1 MHTAHDALAAAKDLA
16 ARGEYAQAEAQA
28 ARLLA
33 QNPHDHAAMHVLGVI
48 ARNSGRLNFAMELL
62 REALRLN
69 SSEPT
74 YHFEFALSLSRAGQ
88 LETSL
93 AHFRRAAELKP
104 DYQDAVVN
112 AGTLLDRLG
121 RSEEARQWFKRA
133 IDLDPKC
140 AIARFNLGNTHRTDG
155 RLRDAIACFE
165 QAIAISPKFAKAHW
179 NKALCHLLGGQW
191 ADGWREFAW
200 RERAGEVA
208 FDKYTQPRWQGES
221 LAGKT
226 ILFHAEQ
233 GIGDEILFASC
244 LGDALEQARQC
255 IVVCDRRL
263 QAIFSRSFPKAAVY
277 GHARLKDRTAF
288 LPKETIDLQA
298 PLGDLPCHFRTRSDS
313 FPNRKN
319 HLIADQAKV
328 AAWRNRLAQLGPG
341 LTVGISWCA
350 GGQPQERVNRSTT
363 LEQWLPVLHQP
374 GVRFVNL
381 QYGES
386 AADLH
391 DLQSRH
397 GVAIHDWPDGDPL
410 LDLDEFAAKV
420 AALDLVISVGNTTVH
435 LAGALGV
442 PAWVLLPTVPGWRWL
457 IERET
462 NPWYPS
468 VRAIRQQQQGSWTT
482 VFEEAARRLADF
494 ARTEGSVSTPTR
506 TASIA
511 IQTGPKPRDEM
522 EQRKTTPVTAT
533 FNLKSLLQQ
542 ALQSVRAAML
552 IVPRRSCRK
561 F

>member
-1 MHTAHDALAAAKDLA
+1 
-16 ARGEYAQAEAQA
+16 
-28 ARLLA
+28 
-33 QNPHDHAAMHVLGVI
+33 
-48 ARNSGRLNFAMELL
+48 MELL

-69 SSEPT
+69 ASEPT
-74 YHFEFALSLSRAGQ
+74 YHFELALSLSRAGQ

-121 RSEEARQWFKRA
+121 RSDEAREWFKRA

-200 RERAGEVA
+200 RKRAGEVA
-208 FDKYTQPRWQGES
+208 FDNYTQPRWQGES

-226 ILFHAEQ
+226 VLLHAEQ

-244 LGDALEQARQC
+244 MGDALEQARQC

-263 QAIFSRSFPKAAVY
+263 QALFSRSFPEATVY

-298 PLGDLPCHFRTRSDS
+298 PLGDLPCHFRKRSDS

-319 HLIADQAKV
+319 YLIADQTKV
-328 AAWRNRLAQLGPG
+328 AAWRNRFAQLGPG
-341 LTVGISWCA
+341 LAVGISSRT
-350 GGQPQERVNRSTT
+350 GGQPHGASQPFDHAGPMASGAA
-363 LEQWLPVLHQP
+363 QP

-386 AADLH
+386 ATDLL

-397 GVAIHDWPDGDPL
+397 GVAIHDWLDGDPL
-410 LDLDEFAAKV
+410 IDLDEFAAKV

-435 LAGALGV
+435 LAGALGA

-457 IERET
+457 IEGET
-462 NPWYPS
+462 NPWYAS
-468 VRAIRQQQQGSWTT
+468 VRAIRQQQQGELDRPYS
-482 VFEEAARRLADF
+482 RKRHGGLAN
-494 ARTEGSVSTPTR
+494 S
-506 TASIA
+506 
-511 IQTGPKPRDEM
+511 
-522 EQRKTTPVTAT
+522 
-533 FNLKSLLQQ
+533 
-542 ALQSVRAAML
+542 
-552 IVPRRSCRK
+552 
-561 F
+561 